1 MIQYKTG
8 GDPKLLELNR
18 KLSRNQKGFTLIELM
33 IAIFILALVA
43 FGIFQAFGTSFRAM
57 ADARD
62 RTVAVNYLQQKLEDF
77 KNMDFNKVKDE
88 PVTLIPGT
96 KFHRG
101 SIVLDLEKQGEEV
114 TLKRVITQIRW
125 MDRNGNIKMEEA
137 STLLY
142 NKPDTSKVGTTP
154 VEMVLYAESYYTV
167 LPETTVK
174 LIAEIRDE
182 YGNIYDYNGPI
193 YFSIITDPPNDPPV
207 GSITTTQPASAI
219 NGVAICYFLAVE
231 GEVVEGTE
239 RIQASANVEG
249 NDLFDTVNIRVTTG
263 PVGIIIEPATENDKT
278 LPASLDSVSTI
289 NLKVVKADY
298 MESVEYDKPITLK
311 AVGPGALSTT
321 TIYSVPTEGTT
332 FTITSNGTPGTVE
345 LTASAIDLDMGYTE
359 VLFMGQPN
367 AILVT
372 SSKQSI
378 YPSEETTIAV
388 TIVDENNTPVSF
400 GEIGNPKYVVVSDDP
415 DDFGT
420 LNSSSGNINISF
432 EGEKTKTC
440 IFQATSTGEFPQNV
454 TISAVDSLG
463 ELIQGSVILN
473 ILSPIIAH
481 HLFVPSPDPSIVELD
496 DDPNTLGESEKS
508 EIIAIMYSVE
518 GDVVYGKEITFEIT
532 SEWGSFSNSGDM
544 KTIVLEGGIANATL
558 YPYGLASTQKAIISI
573 YSNDLTYNE
582 EGPPGNPANPIE
594 IEVLFHQ
601 ESEPDH
607 INLSANPSIIYIGGQ
622 NSTLTAKVVDQY
634 DVVYNNY
641 NGRVKFTIGDS
652 NNAVNYVDLE
662 VNAVN
667 GIATIDI
674 TSTNNPGIVYVTAET
689 LDLVEYEF
697 NEVSTASSTIV
708 QVKAVDIELVD
719 NSVEYFDKEK
729 IVMFNINVAGPEL
742 DLGSIL
748 IEWGLFDS
756 KLKTIEIKS
765 PSTAESYNPIID
777 AKNASTPFTQNN
789 INAKLLPGESTI
801 RFTFSKRMNDKLDVT
816 FYTQYGLNE
825 YSEKI
830 TIVE

>member
-1 MIQYKTG
+1 MLKQKYISQ
-8 GDPKLLELNR
+8 
-18 KLSRNQKGFTLIELM
+18 NQKGFSLIELM

-43 FGIFQAFGTSFRAM
+43 FGIFQAFGTAFQSM

-142 NKPDTSKVGTTP
+142 NKPGTSQVGTTP
-154 VEMVLYAESYYTV
+154 VELVLYAESYYTV

-182 YGNIYDYNGPI
+182 YGNIFNYNGPI
-193 YFSIITDPPNDPPV
+193 TFSIITDPPNDPPV
-207 GSITTTQPASAI
+207 GSITTTQPVLAI
-219 NGVAICYFLAVE
+219 DGVAICYFLAVE

-239 RIQASANVEG
+239 RIQAAANVEG
-249 NDLFDTVNIRVTTG
+249 NDLLDTVNIRVTTG

-278 LPASLDSVSTI
+278 LPASLDSISTI

-298 MESVEYDKPITLK
+298 IESVEYDKPITLK

-321 TIYSVPTEGTT
+321 TISSVPTEGTT
-332 FTITSNGTPGTVE
+332 FTITSNGTPGIVE
-345 LTASAIDLDMGYTE
+345 ITASATDLDMGYTE
-359 VLFMGQPN
+359 VLFTGLPN
-367 AILVT
+367 AILVN
-372 SSKQSI
+372 SSKHSI
-378 YPSEETTIAV
+378 YPSEETTITI
-388 TIVDENNTPVSF
+388 TIVDAYNTPVSF

-415 DDFGT
+415 DDFGA
-420 LNSSSGNINISF
+420 LNSNSGSINILF
-432 EGEKTKTC
+432 EGEKTRTC
-440 IFQATSTGEFPQNV
+440 SFQASSTGEFPQSV
-454 TISAVDSLG
+454 TISAVDNSG
-463 ELIQGSVILN
+463 ELTQGSVILN

-496 DDPNTLGESEKS
+496 NDPDTLLESEKS
-508 EIIAIMYSVE
+508 AIIAIMYSEE
-518 GDVVYGKEITFEIT
+518 GDVVYGKEITFAIT

-558 YPYGLASTQKAIISI
+558 YPYGLASTQKSVISI
-573 YSNDLTYNE
+573 YSNDLPFNE

-601 ESEPDH
+601 ESAPHH
-607 INLSANPSIIYIGGQ
+607 INLTAEPSIIYIGGQ
-622 NSTLTAKVVDQY
+622 NSTLTAKVVDEY
-634 DVVYNNY
+634 NVVYNNY
-641 NGRVKFTIGDS
+641 NGRVKFTIVDS
-652 NNAVNYVDLE
+652 NDAVNYGVLE
-662 VNAVN
+662 VNAIN
-667 GIATIDI
+667 GIAAIDI
-674 TSTNNPGIVYVTAET
+674 TSTNNTGIVNVTADT
-689 LDLVEYEF
+689 IDLLNDYGFE
-697 NEVSTASSTIV
+697 EVSTASPTIV

-719 NSVEYFDKEK
+719 DSVEYFDNEK
-729 IVMFNINVAGPEL
+729 IIMFNINVTGPEL
-742 DLGSIL
+742 DLESML
-748 IEWGLFDS
+748 IEWDLFDS

-765 PSTAESYNPIID
+765 PSTAGSYNPIFD

-801 RFTFSKRMNDKLDVT
+801 RFTFSKKMNGKLDVT